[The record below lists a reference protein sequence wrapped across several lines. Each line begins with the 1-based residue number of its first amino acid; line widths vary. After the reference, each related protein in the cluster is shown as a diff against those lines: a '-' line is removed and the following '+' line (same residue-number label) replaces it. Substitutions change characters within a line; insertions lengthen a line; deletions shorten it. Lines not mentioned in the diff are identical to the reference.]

1 MHCTIL
7 EHPQPPPPPQKKI
20 HTKKKIMFVS
30 TKKTR
35 NQYISTKSI
44 VSLILF
50 G

>member
-1 MHCTIL
+1 MYCTIL
-7 EHPQPPPPPQKKI
+7 EHPQPPPPP
-20 HTKKKIMFVS
+20 KKIMFVS

>member
-1 MHCTIL
+1 MYCTIL
-7 EHPQPPPPPQKKI
+7 EHPPPP
-20 HTKKKIMFVS
+20 KKIMFVS